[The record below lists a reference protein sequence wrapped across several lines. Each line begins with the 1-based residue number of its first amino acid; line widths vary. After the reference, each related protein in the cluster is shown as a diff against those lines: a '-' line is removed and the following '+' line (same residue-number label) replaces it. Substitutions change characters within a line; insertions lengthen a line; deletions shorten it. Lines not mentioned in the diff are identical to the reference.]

1 MRKTLSCGEAPLFQ
15 VILLTSDFGIA
26 PASTFHA
33 PRPMTTNKCGLV
45 KVCGGFATT
54 GPVVRYVS
62 FNLQAASHPA
72 NGRLVDG

>member
-1 MRKTLSCGEAPLFQ
+1 MRKTLSCGEAPLFH

-54 GPVVRYVS
+54 GPWSVTS
-62 FNLQAASHPA
+62 ASIF
-72 NGRLVDG
+72 RLRHIRRMAG